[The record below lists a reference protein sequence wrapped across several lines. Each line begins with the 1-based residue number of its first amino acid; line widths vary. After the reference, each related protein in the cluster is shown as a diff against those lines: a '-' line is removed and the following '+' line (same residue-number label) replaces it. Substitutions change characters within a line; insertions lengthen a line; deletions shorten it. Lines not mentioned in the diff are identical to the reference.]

1 MSQLQ
6 SLKYKF
12 KNLNVLEKII
22 AINVA
27 IFLLV
32 IIFKPFIT
40 GALNYLVLPPNF
52 SDALMQPWSIISYA
66 FLHYKLLHLA
76 FNMIWLYFCGK
87 LFLNLFKAKM
97 ALNLYFLGSIVGG
110 LTFLLFYNLF
120 PGYFADRYF
129 PLIGASAA
137 VRAIFIFLCAY
148 MPNNEVRLINWNIK
162 IWYIGAVLIV
172 FDFIGLSGENAG
184 GSLAHLGGALLG
196 YVYAKQLVKGND
208 IGKGFERLLDTIN
221 SWFKPNKKRN
231 LKTVYK
237 DKSKVGGYTK
247 GEFNEFNNQKKIDVI
262 LDKISKSGYESLT
275 AKEKQFL
282 FKAGK

>member
-1 MSQLQ
+1 MSQLENI
-6 SLKYKF
+6 KYKF
-12 KNLNVLEKII
+12 NNLNVLEKII
-22 AINVA
+22 AINVV
-27 IFLLV
+27 IFLLLV
-32 IIFKPFIT
+32 IFKQFIK
-40 GALNYLVLPPNF
+40 GALGYLELPPNF

-66 FLHYKLLHLA
+66 FLHYGVLHLA
-76 FNMIWLYFCGK
+76 FNMIWLYFCGR
-87 LFLNLFKAKM
+87 LLLNLFSAKM
-97 ALNLYFLGSIVGG
+97 AINLYFLGSIVGG

-120 PGYFADRYF
+120 PNYFADRYS

-148 MPNNEVRLINWNIK
+148 MPNNEVRLITWNIK

-172 FDFIGLSGENAG
+172 FDFIGLSGANAG

-208 IGKGFERLLDTIN
+208 IGKGFERLLDTIS

-247 GEFNEFNNQKKIDVI
+247 GEFSEFSKQKKIDVI

-275 AKEKQFL
+275 AAEKEFL

>member
-1 MSQLQ
+1 MSEIQR
-6 SLKYKF
+6 LKLKF
-12 KNLNVLEKII
+12 NTLNVLEKII

-27 IFLLV
+27 VFLLV
-32 IIFKPFIT
+32 VIFKRFIP
-40 GALNYLVLPPNF
+40 GLLGYLVLPPDIN
-52 SDALMQPWSIISYA
+52 DAILQPWSLISYS

-76 FNMIWLYFCGK
+76 FNMVWLYFCGK
-87 LFLNLFKAKM
+87 LFLNLFSAKK
-97 ALNLYFLGSIVGG
+97 ALNLYFLGTLVGG

-120 PGYFADRYF
+120 PSYFGDRFF

-162 IWYIGAVLIV
+162 IWYIGAVLVV
-172 FDFIGLSGENAG
+172 FDFIGLSGANAG
-184 GSLAHLGGALLG
+184 GNLAHLGGALLG
-196 YVYAKQLVKGND
+196 YVYAKQLLKGND
-208 IGKGFERLLDTIN
+208 IGKGFERLLDSI
-221 SWFKPNKKRN
+221 SGWFKPVKKGN

-247 GEFNEFNNQKKIDVI
+247 GEFNEFNKQKKIDVI
-262 LDKISKSGYESLT
+262 LDKISKSGYESLS
-275 AKEKQFL
+275 AKEKEFL

>member
-1 MSQLQ
+1 MRQIEG
-6 SLKYKF
+6 LKYKF

-22 AINVA
+22 AINVV
-27 IFLLV
+27 IFLFV
-32 IIFKPFIT
+32 VIFKRFII
-40 GALNYLVLPPNF
+40 GALGYLELPPNF

-66 FLHYKLLHLA
+66 FLHYNLLHLL
-76 FNMIWLYFCGK
+76 FNMIWLYFCGR
-87 LFLNLFKAKM
+87 LFLNLFSTKR
-97 ALNLYFLGSIVGG
+97 ALTLYFLGSIVGG

-120 PGYFADRYF
+120 PDYFADRYF

-148 MPNNEVRLINWNIK
+148 MPNNEVRLITWNIK
-162 IWYIGAVLIV
+162 IWHIGAVLV
-172 FDFIGLSGENAG
+172 LFDFIGLSGENAG

-196 YVYAKQLVKGND
+196 YIYAKELAKGKD
-208 IGKGFERLLDTIN
+208 VGKGFENLLDTITT
-221 SWFKPNKKRN
+221 WFKPSNKGN

-247 GEFNEFNNQKKIDVI
+247 GQFSEFNKQKKIDII

-275 AKEKQFL
+275 AQEKEFL

>member
-1 MSQLQ
+1 M
-6 SLKYKF
+6 
-12 KNLNVLEKII
+12 LEKII
-22 AINVA
+22 AINVI

-32 IIFKPFIT
+32 VILKPFIG
-40 GALNYLVLPPNF
+40 GALGYFELPPNF

-66 FLHYKLLHLA
+66 FLHYGALHLA

-87 LFLNLFKAKM
+87 LFLNLFNTKM
-97 ALNLYFLGSIVGG
+97 AINLYFLGSIFGG
-110 LTFLLFYNLF
+110 LNFLLFYNLF
-120 PGYFADRYF
+120 PVYFADKYF

-137 VRAIFIFLCAY
+137 VRAIFIFICAY
-148 MPNNEVRLINWNIK
+148 MPNNEVRLITWNIK
-162 IWYIGAVLIV
+162 IWYIGAALVALDV
-172 FDFIGLSGENAG
+172 IGLSGVNAG

-196 YVYAKQLVKGND
+196 YIYAKQLVKGND

-221 SWFKPNKKRN
+221 NWFKASKKGN

-247 GEFNEFNNQKKIDVI
+247 GEFSEFNNQKKIDII

-275 AKEKQFL
+275 AKEKEFL

>member
-1 MSQLQ
+1 MIEIEA
-6 SLKYKF
+6 LKNKF
-12 KNLNVLEKII
+12 KNLNILEKII

-27 IFLLV
+27 IFLVVYVL
-32 IIFKPFIT
+32 KRFIT
-40 GALNYLVLPPNF
+40 SFLGYLVLPPEI
-52 SDALMQPWSIISYA
+52 SKALMQPWSLVTYS
-66 FLHYKLLHLA
+66 FLHYDLLHLA
-76 FNMIWLYFCGK
+76 FNMIWLYFCGRI
-87 LFLNLFKAKM
+87 FLNLFSAKK
-97 ALNLYFLGSIVGG
+97 ALNLYFLGSIAGG

-120 PGYFADRYF
+120 PAYFADKYF

-137 VRAIFIFLCAY
+137 VRALFIFICAY
-148 MPNNEVRLINWNIK
+148 MPNNEVRLITWNIK
-162 IWYIGAVLIV
+162 IWNIGAILVVL
-172 FDFIGLSGENAG
+172 DFVGLSGANAG

-208 IGKGFERLLDTIN
+208 IGKSFERLLDTIAG
-221 SWFKPNKKRN
+221 WFKTSKKGN

-247 GEFNEFNNQKKIDVI
+247 GEFSEFNNQKKIDII

-275 AKEKQFL
+275 AGEKEFL